1 MQGVSIRVLCETLP
15 SYTLTLVILF
25 FVTTDFAVDKLIGV
39 AWSETQFGNG
49 SRLCWYMVGSSV
61 EQIYVWQ

>member
-15 SYTLTLVILF
+15 SNTLTLVILF

-39 AWSETQFGNG
+39 AWSETQFGNC
-49 SRLCWYMVGSSV
+49 SRLC
-61 EQIYVWQ
+61 